1 MGVFLWIQTHIG
13 LLASLIT
20 STTVIVVSIWK
31 IGKFIVNSL
40 NNSLN
45 KALDE
50 KLKGLYDNDRSQYR
64 YQIVDFSGDLHNKIP
79 KTRYEFQAIREI
91 HDKYENLVNSLGVK
105 NHYLDGEWEFIE
117 EQYELLKEKER
128 RLNINERIS

>member
-1 MGVFLWIQTHIG
+1 MWIQTHIG

-20 STTVIVVSIWK
+20 STTVIVVSVCK

-45 KALDE
+45 KTLDE

-64 YQIVDFSGDLHNKIP
+64 YQIVDFAGDLHNNIS

-91 HDKYENLVNSLGVK
+91 HEKYEDLVKSLNVK

-128 RLNINERIS
+128 RLNINEKIS